1 MLFSLLS
8 GTKEDGTVPRYVVL
22 GLIGTKAI
30 YMSDIVSKL
39 TESTQRDGSIVLFSP
54 KI

>member
-1 MLFSLLS
+1 MLFRLLS

-39 TESTQRDGSIVLFSP
+39 TVEFS
-54 KI
+54 KEKNISLIYN